1 MLTANRWVFFF
12 ERFFVLDRLCLNVID
27 LRLATLPRVAIQQ
40 TGLGTAEPDLGKFFG
55 KIDGVMDAAV
65 HPHTTDWVVDMSA
78 IADKQHATLVK
89 GVCYTL
95 MYCVE
100 CIIGNIIIAV
110 FLVDP
115 PQTALIF
122 PIMHSTQYISV

>member
-1 MLTANRWVFFF
+1 MLATNRWVFFF

-27 LRLATLPRVAIQQ
+27 LRHATLPRVAIQQ

-78 IADKQHATLVK
+78 IADKQRTTLVK
-89 GVCYTL
+89 GVRYTL
-95 MYCVE
+95 MYRVE

-110 FLVDP
+110 FLMSLADGVEDS
-115 PQTALIF
+115 QC
-122 PIMHSTQYISV
+122 STLPHPS